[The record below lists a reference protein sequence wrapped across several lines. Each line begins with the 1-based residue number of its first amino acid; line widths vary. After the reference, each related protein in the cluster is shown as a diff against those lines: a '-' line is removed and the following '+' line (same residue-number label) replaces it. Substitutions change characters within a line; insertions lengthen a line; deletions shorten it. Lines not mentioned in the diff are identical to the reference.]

1 VEEIH
6 VKKTSAGFR
15 IAVLTSAVALLFAF
29 APTALAQNV
38 DVAVD
43 KSSADFVY
51 NAGDFITYTIV
62 ITNDGPDAA
71 IGVGVTDTFPGEI
84 TVFNIIITSTP
95 AQGQA
100 GAPQLTAS
108 AGDLTALDDTWDMP
122 ANTSVTYTVNGK
134 VVSEGVSFD
143 ISDLLPDQSAL
154 LPLNEWAPLFLFS
167 MTAPDPPDE
176 GTALENTATIAP
188 PAGATDANPDDNT
201 DIEADVISATA
212 EERLLASLEFT
223 IKNDPVDDRPYDRFF
238 DLQPSDILEYAVFE
252 EGGDPDERGLL
263 DEDDFLVVGRPG
275 GLYPG
280 TALVFDVEG
289 NLRFFPDN
297 IDNDASALGYD
308 MDFSE
313 FEVDPGTSEF
323 PRTYILA
330 VRTTATWRNAL
341 TLAYHVSSAL
351 MVLPDGT
358 PPTGSD
364 GNPDTYPFE
373 DGPFNPET
381 AFSSSFGAWDVSSGP
396 VTNPWDVRFS
406 NAWAH
411 PRRMYT
417 PLGEY
422 RRPRFDAL
430 GTAFDL
436 VTGEFLEM
444 RQLMSL
450 DQWTPVI
457 GINLHGYASLRESN
471 NNPRNLFNPYP
482 GAPALKEVNV
492 ILTDIGAN
500 PAAPPGDG
508 GFNPTNA
515 LETLTHDSD
524 STGGHGSNCGFS
536 PGDAIRRDFSFN
548 GVWVF
553 HDTNGNFTFDAPV
566 PIEGGGVS
574 FVDLPLFPEGFDAP
588 DGGSPDD
595 RFPGLPRWQFEP
607 NPPGG
612 GDPWWKIRL
621 RLSVLGLR
629 RNLCEDDPDDPDA
642 AGWLAAVPDDTAAN
656 FTAAHNDYFVV
667 VRPDSGY
674 SDSQTLPGDGVG
686 MSMGADFRAFIEPRR
701 FNPNSAFSG
710 ALGGQLDGGIYV
722 STQVPDDSF
731 ILEGEYITTA
741 WQEDP
746 RWGVSEPWWPQRT
759 FNATAAKPVR
769 AGAEIHDLVIMNET
783 NNLYGQVSDVDYSG
797 DLGVGIGFEFTNFG
811 RWLDPFG
818 LTQSTFQDFHEVGV
832 ESWRTFING
841 NPSADDHLFNVFQFP
856 YETVPFFLPEHDLP
870 PFGPRS
876 AFLPIP
882 PTATSLPDYASW
894 PAFLQPGEYPRE
906 SQWDLTERRSR
917 YLKQHIE
924 AQSQATAM
932 LGINLVGADDPIV
945 NQFTQIKL
953 QQLTVAFWGP
963 NFDPAV
969 DLLALDPNG
978 TSTSSGVLLVEDSSG
993 DGVFGA
999 QITTID
1005 PLNIDSP
1012 VQLVNLAWRTAPE
1025 LIDLTGDGI
1034 PDDVS
1039 GDGIVTDADKAWV
1052 VRMRPVAP
1060 WPLPVRDAPGG
1071 SFPAPPTPATVTSA
1085 RTGDGQSDGEQSLSL
1100 AGGATKLDSGE
1111 TVTKAASTDPG
1122 KSYWAKTPVTVTE
1135 EESYAALNAASAVST
1150 KAIGPTGNAGND
1162 LFVVVRT
1169 SQDISRFEQFRALV
1183 PSTLPERAPAEKLA
1197 GIQLLPQA
1205 PISQS
1210 IYQKSQPEE
1219 GPVQPYYGPDLP
1231 SYKPDTPWL
1240 SYDFGY
1246 DMLEANIAAKLVDLT
1261 GSGQIIKKNSGDV
1274 AVLGIDVSTNRTNAV
1289 GIAASGPTGT
1299 GGPATFTVANAGWTG
1314 GAFTGFFL
1322 VDRNYQSFRITGN
1335 NATKLFLEASA
1346 NAAGTPTTGAWMIV
1360 RDPSFLEQVIIEF
1373 YDVGN
1378 DGAFNILD
1386 DLAPFDINPTTS
1398 GVAFYRDNDNDPGN
1412 ENGIFDPTDLPVQ
1425 LDYPPFQIGQA
1436 GEPDTQVMMVF
1447 STPGTDNIPKNIAN
1461 QTRHRQWIPD
1471 TFGEGSTDPAQG
1483 PDFFIVI
1490 RSSDGIEVGDDF
1502 RVGLVSWGPNTPTEP
1517 DPDTFPPPPASR
1529 VGEFDVFSEFPWGA
1543 RALGFIT
1550 FFTDEPYFK
1559 QYPEEDNSGFD
1570 WVRSTANKNIQTR
1583 TITAAEGVVQG
1594 DDVAITSVVPNQL
1607 PKNVGAGGI
1616 TLAINGQNFGTSP
1629 IVTLDG
1635 VALTVVSATDT
1646 QILATIPGGTTLDT
1660 DNNNVVTLRVTNSTT
1675 GKFAIYNGFT
1685 IVPGSGGSSPTIT
1698 SISPSSGG
1706 STAFPVT
1713 ITGTNF
1719 DDPKVFFEGTQ
1730 MPVNSWTSTTIVV
1743 SFPGGGLPVTGPLD
1757 VTVQN
1762 TSTGLFAVKPDGF
1775 NYINNPGGG
1784 GGGGGSGLGGGLPGC
1799 FIATA
1804 AYGSPLAEKLD
1815 TFREFRDAV
1824 LLKTAVGA
1832 ALVDLYYTVSPPIA
1846 DQVAAHPALAGLVRV
1861 VLTPIAWSV
1870 ESPVLALMTIL
1881 LMMAGAWTTRRNWK
1895 KVRA

>member
-1 VEEIH
+1 M
-6 VKKTSAGFR
+6 KKTSAGFR

-71 IGVGVTDTFPGEI
+71 IGVGITDTFPGEI

-95 AQGQA
+95 AQGQV

-134 VVSEGVSFD
+134 VVSEGVSFE

-167 MTAPDPPDE
+167 MTAPDPPEE

-223 IKNDPVDDRPYDRFF
+223 IKNDPVEDRPYDRLF

-252 EGGDPDERGLL
+252 EGGDPDTRGTLN
-263 DEDDFLVVGRPG
+263 EDDFLVVGRPG

-297 IDNDASALGYD
+297 IDNDGGPLQYD
-308 MDFSE
+308 MDFSQ
-313 FEVDPGTSEF
+313 FEVDPGGSDP

-330 VRTTATWRNAL
+330 VRTTATWRNML

-373 DGPFNPET
+373 DGPFDPET
-381 AFSSSFGAWDVSSGP
+381 AFSSSLAMWDITSGP
-396 VTNPWDVRFS
+396 STNPWTDPDFA

-411 PRRMYT
+411 PRRYYT

-422 RRPRFDAL
+422 RRPRFDAI

-436 VTGEFLEM
+436 VAGEILEL
-444 RQLMSL
+444 RQLMPL

-457 GINLHGYASLRESN
+457 GMTLHGYGSPREDGFGLDE
-471 NNPRNLFNPYP
+471 PTA
-482 GAPALKEVNV
+482 GKLKEVNV
-492 ILTDIGAN
+492 ILTDIGAD
-500 PAAPPGDG
+500 PAAPAGSG
-508 GFNPTNA
+508 GFSAING
-515 LETLTHDSD
+515 LETLT
-524 STGGHGSNCGFS
+524 NAVFS
-536 PGDAIRRDFSFN
+536 PGGGGAFNPDESQLRDHGFN
-548 GVWVF
+548 GIWVF
-553 HDTNGNFTFDAPV
+553 QDTNGNGVFDQPV
-566 PIEGGGVS
+566 PLEGGGVS
-574 FVDLPLFPEGFDAP
+574 YAGGDYPMFPEGDIFE
-588 DGGSPDD
+588 GSPDD
-595 RFPGLPRWQFEP
+595 RNPGLPRWEFLP

-621 RLSVLGLR
+621 RFSDAGRR
-629 RNLCEDDPDDPDA
+629 RNLAVPPADEND
-642 AGWLAAVPDDTAAN
+642 AGWLSPIPDDLGPTIPTS
-656 FTAAHNDYFVV
+656 FDNDYFVV
-667 VRPDSGY
+667 VRPDGGY
-674 SDSQTLPGDGVG
+674 QDVQTLPGDGVG
-686 MSMGADFRAFIEPRR
+686 MTMGADFRAFIEPRR
-701 FNPNSAFSG
+701 FNPNSAFGG
-710 ALGGQLDGGIYV
+710 APAGQLDGGIYV
-722 STQVPDDSF
+722 SSQIPIDSF
-731 ILEGEYITTA
+731 IDEGNYFNSA

-759 FNATAAKPVR
+759 LDETNAKP
-769 AGAEIHDLVIMNET
+769 AATGADIHDLVITYET
-783 NNLYGQVSDVDYSG
+783 NNLFGQISDVQYGSG
-797 DLGVGIGFEFTNFG
+797 LFLGGFGLGNFG
-811 RWLDPFG
+811 SNFARWLDPFG
-818 LTQSTFQDFHEVGV
+818 LRASTFLDFHSVGV
-832 ESWRTFING
+832 AGWANFLSG
-841 NPSADDHLFNVFQFP
+841 NPSGDDHLFNILQYP
-856 YETVPFFLPEHDLP
+856 YETVPFFLSEHDLP

-882 PTATSLPDYASW
+882 PTATSLPDFASW
-894 PAFLQPGEYPRE
+894 PAALQPGEYPRE
-906 SQWDLTERRSR
+906 LQWDLAERGSR

-953 QQLTVAFWGP
+953 QQMTVAFWGP
-963 NFDPAV
+963 DFDPAV
-969 DLLALDPNG
+969 DLLDLDPNG

-1034 PDDVS
+1034 PDDLS

-1052 VRMRPVAP
+1052 LRMRPVAP

-1071 SFPAPPTPATVTSA
+1071 SFPAPPAAVTSVKA
-1085 RTGDGQSDGEQSLSL
+1085 DDGQSDGELLLSL

-1111 TVTKAASTDPG
+1111 TAAKAASTDPG
-1122 KSYWAKTPVTVTE
+1122 KNYWAKTPVTITD

-1150 KAIGPTGNAGND
+1150 KAIGPTGNAGDD

-1183 PSTLPERAPAEKLA
+1183 PSTLPERAPADRVA
-1197 GIQLLPQA
+1197 GIQLLPQT

-1210 IYQKSQPEE
+1210 IYQKAQPEE

-1246 DMLEANIAAKLVDLT
+1246 DMLEASIATKLVDLT

-1346 NAAGTPTTGAWMIV
+1346 NAAGTPTTGAWMVV

-1386 DLAPFDINPTTS
+1386 DLAPFDIDPTTS

-1412 ENGIFDPTDLPVQ
+1412 ENGIFDPSDLPVQ

-1447 STPGTDNIPKNIAN
+1447 STPGTDNVPKNIAN
-1461 QTRHRQWIPD
+1461 QTRRRQWVPD
-1471 TFGEGSTDPAQG
+1471 TFGEGATDPAQG